1 MKHEIS
7 EGKMLGSSAIPNEKQ
22 ISIPL
27 EVEGKFEGTAKEMC
41 IETTKTDDDALRA
54 PLMRTSNKLIPC
66 ELEPEGKPT
75 LEKSWEVRTRIPT
88 DEPKFGLPNV
98 QPVSVNT

>member
-1 MKHEIS
+1 MPPCTSNIKDEDPTFFKDKLQAVPPMKHEIS

-54 PLMRTSNKLIPC
+54 PLMRRRGRFC
-66 ELEPEGKPT
+66 
-75 LEKSWEVRTRIPT
+75 
-88 DEPKFGLPNV
+88 
-98 QPVSVNT
+98 